1 MKSIRAILPPAIYV
15 CLLCLYII
23 SGLDTRTANAFTPL
37 TADFSTFDANKQEVP
52 TGDTIKVG
60 LFEPF
65 SGQSAAAGEISS
77 WLLGWVV
84 HDINSQGG
92 IMVDGKMKKIQV
104 IKADTATQPVVAKR
118 ALQRLILNDKA
129 DLFVGTAGSHIAII
143 GNQMAEK
150 YQKIFLNYSA
160 YSVHLMNAQNFNR
173 YTFRTCSTT
182 DINAKALAFHFSKT
196 PIRKFY
202 ILGQDYSYGHDFGQA
217 VKKALKELVPNAEIV
232 GEVYHPL
239 WLKDFAPYLSKVQA
253 SGAEMIISS
262 DWPPDSWNLMLAI
275 DQMGMTIPVG
285 GQFFDDPRMSENLKN
300 KKAGLGNTVVNFHLC
315 NVETELNSRFNK
327 VFHDRYKDDEKVQ
340 IAWPSGVVGG
350 VIGHFYWLFDVIQ
363 RAGTLDTEKI
373 INTWEGDTYESFA
386 GKLTMRKCDHQ
397 AVMDMFVSTL
407 VSPSKWSKTGSG
419 LGYQDQAIRIP
430 ADVVMS
436 PCPDGLK

>member
-1 MKSIRAILPPAIYV
+1 MKSIRAIAPPVTCI

-23 SGLDTRTANAFTPL
+23 SMDIGAARAFTPL
-37 TADFSTFDANKQEVP
+37 QADFSSYDPEKQEIP
-52 TGDTIKVG
+52 SGDTIKVG
-60 LFEPF
+60 LLEPF
-65 SGQSAAAGEISS
+65 SGQSASAGEISN

-118 ALQRLILNDKA
+118 ALQRLILNDKV
-129 DLFVGTAGSHIAII
+129 DFFVGTAGSHIAII

-182 DINAKALAFHFSKT
+182 DINARGLAYYFSKT

-202 ILGQDYSYGHDFGQA
+202 ILCQDYSYGQDFGA
-217 VKKALKELVPNAEIV
+217 SMKKALKEFVPTAEVV

-275 DQMGMTIPVG
+275 DQMGMTIPVA
-285 GQFFDDPRMSENLKN
+285 GQFFDDPRMGENLKN
-300 KKAGLGNTVVNFHLC
+300 KKVGLGNTVVNFHLC
-315 NVETELNSRFNK
+315 NVETERNSRFNK
-327 VFHDRYKDDEKVQ
+327 IFHERYKDNAKVQ
-340 IAWPSGVVGG
+340 IDWPTGVVGG
-350 VIGHFYWLFDVIQ
+350 VIGHFYWFFDVVQ
-363 RAGTLDTEKI
+363 RAGTLNTEKI
-373 INTWEGDTYESFA
+373 INLWEGDTYESFA

-407 VSPSKWSKTGSG
+407 VSPSKWSKTGNG
-419 LGYQDQAIRIP
+419 LGYQEQAVRIP
-430 ADVVMS
+430 ADIVMS
-436 PCPDGLK
+436 PCPEGLK